1 MDGGSLHCL
10 CRCLVFRMAGQRAA
24 NRKAIPPSPKT
35 QTSFALR
42 RSWAYGK
49 PKPSPSLRGHRHRVR
64 TFKDAT
70 LCRLRGHRSNP
81 ALPHMKRAGRK
92 ESILFHA
99 GERTD
104 FPLIAF
110 FFSASRSIHA
120 VRQPSLGP
128 SSPETAK
135 SGLSQNQGRAAFRSI
150 RPGPLFSGKAGPI
163 FPAAWQSASG
173 PHSLQR
179 RPPLGRFRRRR
190 GQVPEREENKKAP
203 FPMADTGMSG
213 KTPLSAIRA
222 WRSAGEDRWRMCPC
236 LCAWSRTRRCRHV
249 ARPCRSYRIPKD
261 RTLRLCWPHRKT
273 TFPRR

>member
-1 MDGGSLHCL
+1 MRKTARTAELEKSLPDGPASTA
-10 CRCLVFRMAGQRAA
+10 FFSWMAVLPTAFADALSFGWPGKGPQTGKRHSPRPKQR
-24 NRKAIPPSPKT
+24 R
-35 QTSFALR
+35 ALSSA
-42 RSWAYGK
+42 RSSTYGK

-135 SGLSQNQGRAAFRSI
+135 SGLSQNQGRAAFRNI

-179 RPPLGRFRRRR
+179 RPP
-190 GQVPEREENKKAP
+190 P
-203 FPMADTGMSG
+203 
-213 KTPLSAIRA
+213 
-222 WRSAGEDRWRMCPC
+222 
-236 LCAWSRTRRCRHV
+236 RTLPTA
-249 ARPCRSYRIPKD
+249 ARPSPRERRKQESALSDGGHRYAGKNAS
-261 RTLRLCWPHRKT
+261 LRYSGLAFCWGR
-273 TFPRR
+273 